1 MNPLKNK
8 VAVITG
14 GNSGIGYAT
23 AQELLAQ
30 GAEVVITGR
39 RAEAVAQAALAL
51 GATGLVCDQASLAD
65 LDRLVA
71 TVGARFG
78 HVDAL
83 LINAGVAFF
92 APLAGLTES
101 QFDEMAAVNFKG
113 AYFTLSKFIPLLSP
127 GASVVLLASN
137 GASMALPNSAAYAAG
152 KAALLSLTKSAAAE
166 LAAHRIRV
174 NAVSPG
180 PTRTEMMQKFGFDEA
195 TLAHMQAAITTQ
207 VPLGRL
213 GTPQEVARLVGYLCS
228 EAAGFITGA
237 EFVIDGG
244 MML

>member
-1 MNPLKNK
+1 MSSLKNK
-8 VAVITG
+8 VAVVTG

-23 AQELLAQ
+23 AQELRAR

-39 RAEAVAQAALAL
+39 RPEAVAQAATAL
-51 GATGLVCDQASLAD
+51 GATGIVADQANLAD
-65 LDRLVA
+65 LDNLVA
-71 TVGARFG
+71 TVGTRFG
-78 HVDAL
+78 RVDTL

-92 APLAGLTES
+92 APLADLTES
-101 QFDEMAAVNFKG
+101 QFDAMAAVNFKG
-113 AYFTLSKFIPLLSP
+113 AYFTLSKFLPLLSP

-166 LAAHRIRV
+166 LAPRRIRV

-180 PTRTEMMQKFGFDEA
+180 PTQTEMMHKFGFDEA
-195 TLAHMQAAITTQ
+195 TLTHMQASITGQ

-213 GTPQEVARLVGYLCS
+213 GTAPEVARLISYLSS
-228 EAAGFITGA
+228 EAASFITGA
-237 EFVIDGG
+237 EFIIDGG